1 MDFLELLEQ
10 QNSKR
15 MSVTQNGAL
24 AYASSG
30 SHLLDFHYEMSAFRD
45 MDTAEFLK
53 WFARA
58 YNEDPMLAIKEAF
71 YAGDIRL
78 GMGERRTFRRCMQ
91 YICTWHPEIAKA
103 IIPLVPEYNRWDS
116 VLTFYRVEKTRSAAV
131 NFIKNQLKED
141 IENANNGRPI
151 SLCAKWLPSVNA
163 SSFKTVLLAKEL
175 ADDLGMTER
184 RYRKLLSKL
193 RSYLNIVEKKMS
205 AREWSEINY
214 EAVPSR
220 ANLLYSEAFYRNDRE
235 RRSEYLEDLAK
246 GKKKINSGVLFPHEI
261 VGKTLGATF
270 RKDDKALKLYESM
283 WKALPDNG
291 ISNTLVVR
299 DGSGSMTAHYGSSNT
314 TPLDVASALAIYL
327 SEHNSGIWKDKFIT
341 FSRFPEIV
349 DMHNCKSLAEKVRL
363 VYGYDDWSNTD
374 IYATMK
380 LILITAMTY
389 DIPESDMPKMIL
401 ILSDMQFDAHLHN
414 FGGSLFD
421 GIKREFEE
429 AGYELP
435 TICFW
440 NLATEAYKT
449 IPMQDNVVLCS
460 GFSPN
465 IVNMIMSGDFKDP
478 YALLVDTLNGDRYKP
493 VEEAVRG
500 LL

>member
-10 QNSKR
+10 QSNRR

-78 GMGERRTFRRCMQ
+78 GMGERLVFRRCMM
-91 YICTWHPEIAKA
+91 YLCEWHPKIAKA
-103 IIPLVPEYNRWDS
+103 VLHLVPEYNRWDS
-116 VLTFYRVEKTRSAAV
+116 VLVFYNSNKTRSAAV
-131 NFIKNQLKED
+131 ELIKNQLKED

-163 SSFKTVLLAKEL
+163 SSFKTVILAKEL

-205 AREWSEINY
+205 AREWSKINY

-235 RRSEYLEDLAK
+235 RRSEFLEDLAN

-261 VGKTLGATF
+261 VGRTYNATF
-270 RKDDKALKLYESM
+270 RDNDKALKLYESM
-283 WKALPDNG
+283 WQALPDNCV
-291 ISNTLVVR
+291 NDTLVIR
-299 DGSGSMTAHYGSSNT
+299 DGSGSMLAQYGKSKT
-314 TPLDVASALAIYL
+314 RPLDVASALAIYF

-349 DMHNCKSLAEKVRL
+349 DMCNCKSLAEKVRL

-380 LILITAMTY
+380 LILITATTY

-401 ILSDMQFDAHLHN
+401 ILSDMQFDARSHN

-440 NLATEAYKT
+440 NLAVEAYKT
-449 IPMQDNVVLCS
+449 IPMQSGVVLCS

-465 IVNMIMSGDFKDP
+465 VINMIMSGNFEDP
-478 YALLVDTLNGDRYKP
+478 YALLVEALNSDRYKP
-493 VEEAVRG
+493 VEDAVKG

>member
-45 MDTAEFLK
+45 MDTAEFFK

-78 GMGERRTFRRCMQ
+78 GLGERRTFRRCMQ

-103 IIPLVPEYNRWDS
+103 IIHLVPEYNRWDS

-131 NFIKNQLKED
+131 ELIKNQLKED
-141 IENANNGRPI
+141 VENANNGRPI

-163 SSFKTVLLAKEL
+163 SSFKTVVLAKEL

-205 AREWSEINY
+205 AKEWGEINY

-220 ANLLYSEAFYRNDRE
+220 ANLLYSEAFYRNDTE

-299 DGSGSMTAHYGSSNT
+299 DGSGSMTVKYGSSNT

-327 SEHNSGIWKDKFIT
+327 SEHNSGIWKDSFIT

-363 VYGYDDWSNTD
+363 VYGYDDCSNTD

-401 ILSDMQFDAHLHN
+401 ILSDMQFDAHSHN

-449 IPMQDNVVLCS
+449 IPMQSNVVLCS

-478 YALLVDTLNGDRYKP
+478 YALLVEALNSDRYKP
-493 VEEAVRG
+493 VEDAVKG

>member
-10 QNSKR
+10 QNNRR

-45 MDTAEFLK
+45 MDTAEFFK

-78 GMGERRTFRRCMQ
+78 GMGERLTFRRCMQ

-131 NFIKNQLKED
+131 ELIKNQLKED
-141 IENANNGRPI
+141 IKNANNGKPI

-163 SSFKTVLLAKEL
+163 SSFKTVVLAKEL

-205 AREWSEINY
+205 AKEWGEINY

-220 ANLLYSEAFYRNDRE
+220 ANLLYSDAFYRNDAE

-299 DGSGSMTAHYGSSNT
+299 DGSGSMTANYGSSNT

-327 SEHNSGIWKDKFIT
+327 SEHNSGVWKDKFIT
-341 FSRFPEIV
+341 FSRNPEIV
-349 DMHNCKSLAEKVRL
+349 DMRVCKSLAEKVRL
-363 VYGYDDWSNTD
+363 VYGYDDWTNTD

-380 LILITAMTY
+380 LILDTSIY
-389 DIPESDMPKMIL
+389 YRVPKSDMPKMIL
-401 ILSDMQFDAHLHN
+401 ILSDMQFDAHSHN

-493 VEEAVRG
+493 VEDAVKG

>member
-10 QNSKR
+10 QSNKR

-78 GMGERRTFRRCMQ
+78 GMGERLTFRRCMQ
-91 YICTWHPEIAKA
+91 YICTWYPEIAKA

-131 NFIKNQLKED
+131 ELIKRQLKED

-163 SSFKTVLLAKEL
+163 SSFKTVVLAKEL

-193 RSYLNIVEKKMS
+193 RSHLNIVEKKMS
-205 AREWSEINY
+205 AKEWGEINY

-220 ANLLYSEAFYRNDRE
+220 ANLLYSEAFYRNDTE
-235 RRSEYLEDLAK
+235 RRSEYLEELAK

-299 DGSGSMTAHYGSSNT
+299 DGSGSMTVNYGSSNA

-327 SEHNSGIWKDKFIT
+327 SEHNSGVWKDKFIT
-341 FSRFPEIV
+341 FSRNPEIV
-349 DMHNCKSLAEKVRL
+349 DMRGCKSLAEKVRL
-363 VYGYDDWSNTD
+363 VYGYDDWTNTD
-374 IYATMK
+374 IYATMR
-380 LILITAMTY
+380 LILITATY
-389 DIPESDMPKMIL
+389 YNVPKSDMPKMIL
-401 ILSDMQFDAHLHN
+401 ILSDMQFDAHNHN

-421 GIKREFEE
+421 EIKGEFEAE
-429 AGYELP
+429 GYELP

-440 NLATEAYKT
+440 NLAVEAYKT
-449 IPMQDNVVLCS
+449 IPMQSGVVLCS

-478 YALLVDTLNGDRYKP
+478 YALLVDTLNSDRYKP
-493 VEEAVRG
+493 VEDAVRG

>member
-10 QNSKR
+10 QSNKR

-45 MDTAEFLK
+45 MDTAEFFK
-53 WFARA
+53 WFTRA

-78 GMGERRTFRRCMQ
+78 GLGERRTFRRCMQ

-103 IIPLVPEYNRWDS
+103 IIPLAPEYNRWDS

-131 NFIKNQLKED
+131 ELIKNQLKED

-163 SSFKTVLLAKEL
+163 SSFKTVILAKEL

-193 RSYLNIVEKKMS
+193 RSYLNVVERKMS
-205 AREWSEINY
+205 AKEWSEINY

-220 ANLLYSEAFYRNDRE
+220 ANLLYSEAFYRNDTE

-270 RKDDKALKLYESM
+270 PKDDKALKLYESM

-299 DGSGSMTAHYGSSNT
+299 DGSGSMTVNYGSSNT
-314 TPLDVASALAIYL
+314 TPLDVASSLAIYL
-327 SEHNSGIWKDKFIT
+327 SEHNSGVWKDKFIT
-341 FSRFPEIV
+341 FSRNPEIV
-349 DMHNCKSLAEKVRL
+349 DMRGCKSLAEKVRL
-363 VYGYDDWSNTD
+363 VYGYDDWTNTD
-374 IYATMK
+374 IYATMR
-380 LILITAMTY
+380 LILITATY
-389 DIPESDMPKMIL
+389 YNVPKSDMPKMIL
-401 ILSDMQFDAHLHN
+401 ILSDMQFDAHGHN
-414 FGGSLFD
+414 FSGSLFD
-421 GIKREFEE
+421 EVKEEFEE

-440 NLATEAYKT
+440 NLAVEAYKT
-449 IPMQDNVVLCS
+449 IPMQSNVVLCS

-493 VEEAVRG
+493 VEDAVRG

>member
-10 QNSKR
+10 QSNRR
-15 MSVTQNGAL
+15 MNVTQNGAL

-78 GMGERRTFRRCMQ
+78 GLGERRTFRRCMQ

-131 NFIKNQLKED
+131 ELIKNQLKED
-141 IENANNGRPI
+141 IENANNGKPI

-163 SSFKTVLLAKEL
+163 SSFKAVILAKEL

-184 RYRKLLSKL
+184 KYRKTLSKL
-193 RSYLNIVEKKMS
+193 RSYLNVVETKMS
-205 AREWSEINY
+205 AKQWGEINY

-235 RRSEYLEDLAK
+235 RRDAYLEDLAK

-261 VGKTLGATF
+261 VRKTLGATF
-270 RKDDKALKLYESM
+270 PKDDKALKLYESM

-299 DGSGSMTAHYGSSNT
+299 DGSGSMTVKYGSSNA

-327 SEHNSGIWKDKFIT
+327 SEHNSGVWKDKFIT
-341 FSRFPEIV
+341 FSRNPEIV
-349 DMHNCKSLAEKVRL
+349 DMRGCKSLAEKVRL
-363 VYGYDDWSNTD
+363 VYGYNDWSNTD
-374 IYATMK
+374 IYATMR
-380 LILITAMTY
+380 LILITATY
-389 DIPESDMPKMIL
+389 YNVPKSDMPKMIL
-401 ILSDMQFDAHLHN
+401 ILSDMQFDAHSHN

-460 GFSPN
+460 GFSPS

>member
-10 QNSKR
+10 QSNKR

-45 MDTAEFLK
+45 MDTAEFFK

-78 GMGERRTFRRCMQ
+78 GMGERLTFRRCMQ

-131 NFIKNQLKED
+131 ELIKNQLKED
-141 IENANNGRPI
+141 IENANNGKPI
-151 SLCAKWLPSVNA
+151 SLCAKWMPSVNA
-163 SSFKTVLLAKEL
+163 SSFKTVVLAKEL

-205 AREWSEINY
+205 AKEWGEINY

-270 RKDDKALKLYESM
+270 CKDDKALKLYESM

-299 DGSGSMTAHYGSSNT
+299 DGSGSMTANYGSSNM

-327 SEHNSGIWKDKFIT
+327 SEHNSGICV
-341 FSRFPEIV
+341 PQ
-349 DMHNCKSLAEKVRL
+349 
-363 VYGYDDWSNTD
+363 
-374 IYATMK
+374 YA
-380 LILITAMTY
+380 A
-389 DIPESDMPKMIL
+389 
-401 ILSDMQFDAHLHN
+401 FD
-414 FGGSLFD
+414 
-421 GIKREFEE
+421 
-429 AGYELP
+429 
-435 TICFW
+435 
-440 NLATEAYKT
+440 
-449 IPMQDNVVLCS
+449 
-460 GFSPN
+460 SPSHTSPLY
-465 IVNMIMSGDFKDP
+465 VK
-478 YALLVDTLNGDRYKP
+478 
-493 VEEAVRG
+493 
-500 LL
+500 

>member
-10 QNSKR
+10 QSNRR

-45 MDTAEFLK
+45 MDTAEFFK

-78 GMGERRTFRRCMQ
+78 GMGERLTFRRCMM
-91 YICTWHPEIAKA
+91 YLCEWHPEIAKA
-103 IIPLVPEYNRWDS
+103 VLHLVPEYNRWDS
-116 VLTFYRVEKTRSAAV
+116 VLIFYKMWKTRSAAV
-131 NFIKNQLKED
+131 EFIKNQLKED

-205 AREWSEINY
+205 AREWGKINY

-220 ANLLYSEAFYRNDRE
+220 ANLLYSEAFYRNDTE
-235 RRSEYLEDLAK
+235 RRSEFLEDLAK

-270 RKDDKALKLYESM
+270 HKDDKALKLYESM

-299 DGSGSMTAHYGSSNT
+299 DGSGSMTVKYGSSNT

-327 SEHNSGIWKDKFIT
+327 SEHNSGVWKDKFIT

-349 DMHNCKSLAEKVRL
+349 DIHNCKSLAEKVRL

-401 ILSDMQFDAHLHN
+401 ILSDMQFDAHSHN

-460 GFSPN
+460 GFSPK

-478 YALLVDTLNGDRYKP
+478 YALLVEALNSDRYKP
-493 VEEAVRG
+493 VEDAVKG
-500 LL
+500 II

>member
-1 MDFLELLEQ
+1 
-10 QNSKR
+10 

-45 MDTAEFLK
+45 MDTAEFFK

-78 GMGERRTFRRCMQ
+78 GMGERLTFRRCMQ

-116 VLTFYRVEKTRSAAV
+116 VLTFYCVEKTRSAAV
-131 NFIKNQLKED
+131 ELIKNQLKED
-141 IENANNGRPI
+141 VENANNGRPI

-205 AREWSEINY
+205 AKEWGEINY

-220 ANLLYSEAFYRNDRE
+220 ANLLYSEAFYRNDTE

-246 GKKKINSGVLFPHEI
+246 GKKKINSGVLFPYEI
-261 VGKTLGATF
+261 ITRVKHKMYGS
-270 RKDDKALKLYESM
+270 DLKSLELYESM
-283 WKALPDNG
+283 WKSLPDYSVENA
-291 ISNTLVVR
+291 LVIR
-299 DGSGSMTAHYGSSNT
+299 DGSGSMTVTMERGFKDS
-314 TPLDVASALAIYL
+314 PLDVASALAIYL
-327 SEHNSGIWKDKFIT
+327 SEHNTGIWKDKFIT
-341 FSRFPEIV
+341 FSQFPEIV

-363 VYGYDDWSNTD
+363 VYGYDDCSNTD

-380 LILITAMTY
+380 LILDTATAY
-389 DIPESDMPKMIL
+389 EVPKSDMPKMIL
-401 ILSDMQFDAHLHN
+401 ILSDMQFDAHSHN

-440 NLATEAYKT
+440 NLATGVYKT

>member
-45 MDTAEFLK
+45 MDTAEFMK

-78 GMGERRTFRRCMQ
+78 GMGERLTFRRCMQ

-116 VLTFYRVEKTRSAAV
+116 VLTFYRVEKTSPTAV
-131 NFIKNQLKED
+131 ELIKNQLKED

-163 SSFKTVLLAKEL
+163 SSFKTVVLAKEL

-193 RSYLNIVEKKMS
+193 RSYLNIVEKRMS

-220 ANLLYSEAFYRNDRE
+220 ANLLYSEAFYRNDTE

-261 VGKTLGATF
+261 VGKTLGATL
-270 RKDDKALKLYESM
+270 RKDEKALKLYESM

-299 DGSGSMTAHYGSSNT
+299 DGSGSMTVKYGSSNT

-401 ILSDMQFDAHLHN
+401 ILSDMQFDAHSHN

>member
-10 QNSKR
+10 QSNRR

-78 GMGERRTFRRCMQ
+78 GMGERLTFRRCMQ

-131 NFIKNQLKED
+131 ELIKNQLKED
-141 IENANNGRPI
+141 IENANNGKPI

-163 SSFKTVLLAKEL
+163 SSFKTVVLAKEL

-205 AREWSEINY
+205 AKEWSEINY

-220 ANLLYSEAFYRNDRE
+220 ANLLYSEAFYRNDTE

-299 DGSGSMTAHYGSSNT
+299 DGSGSMTVKYGSSNT

-363 VYGYDDWSNTD
+363 VYGYDDWSN
-374 IYATMK
+374 
-380 LILITAMTY
+380 
-389 DIPESDMPKMIL
+389 
-401 ILSDMQFDAHLHN
+401 
-414 FGGSLFD
+414 FD
-421 GIKREFEE
+421 GIKKEFEE